1 LIAFTRTPI
10 VRGAAWVVLAGLGT
24 GFFLQMYA
32 RMARVTGNDLGA
44 RLASARILLEGG
56 DPYTLALPQ
65 GHGPYPLTI
74 DTLVI
79 PLTWLPLG
87 LAQSLWFALSV
98 ATLVGS
104 LLILDRLW
112 RRARGGAADPILAVP
127 FEVRLAVL
135 CLALFIPLQN
145 HLRYGQLNLLFLCL
159 CSLFLAFH
167 LRERGHAAAAALG
180 GAIALKLTPAAF
192 FLYLCRG
199 RWYRTAVLAIGWTL
213 LLAVG
218 LPALVSDKV
227 LVLYRDGW
235 AQEVGRLVGGPVTY
249 AWRTRFMLAAVLTE
263 IWPRVAAVPGLRY
276 AAAAAVF
283 GPILW
288 VQPRLARDPRSGLF
302 LFALYM
308 TAMPL
313 VSPVSETHH
322 LAVLAGPL
330 WIWLLAA
337 GSPPHM
343 PVLDGVGAALAL
355 GGHWLGIVFAGP
367 AAGRRGSLFD
377 GVALLVLYA
386 VLLLRC
392 IRATRAAPAPAT
404 AEAARRA

>member
-1 LIAFTRTPI
+1 VLTRAPI
-10 VRGAAWVVLAGLGT
+10 VRGAAWAVLAGLGT

-32 RMARVTGNDLGA
+32 RMARLTGNDLGA
-44 RLASARILLEGG
+44 RLASSRILVEGG
-56 DPYTLALPQ
+56 NPYTLTLPQ

-74 DTLVI
+74 DLLVI
-79 PLTWLPLG
+79 PLTWMPLG

-127 FEVRLAVL
+127 FDVRLAVL
-135 CLALFIPLQN
+135 CLTLFIPLQN
-145 HLRYGQLNLLFLCL
+145 HLRYGQLNLLLLCL
-159 CSLFLAFH
+159 CSLFLALH
-167 LRERGHAAAAALG
+167 LRERGGSAAAALG
-180 GAIALKLTPAAF
+180 GAIALKLTPAVF
-192 FLYLCRG
+192 LLYLCRG
-199 RWYRTAVLAIGWTL
+199 RWYRTAALTIGWTL

-218 LPALVSDKV
+218 LPALVSPRV
-227 LVLYRDGW
+227 LELYRDGW
-235 AQEVGRLVGGPVTY
+235 APEVAGLAAGPVEY
-249 AWRTRFMLAAVLTE
+249 EWRTRFTLAAVLTE
-263 IWPRVAAVPGLRY
+263 IWPRVATVPGLRY
-276 AAAAAVF
+276 ATAAAVL

-288 VQPRLARDPRSGLF
+288 VQPRLARDPRGGLF

-308 TAMPL
+308 TAMPI

-337 GSPPHM
+337 GSPPRM

-355 GGHWLGIVFAGP
+355 GGHWLGIALAGP

-377 GVALLVLYA
+377 GAALLVLYA
-386 VLLLRC
+386 VLLLRS
-392 IRATRAAPAPAT
+392 IRATRAASVPAIGETPA
-404 AEAARRA
+404 RA

>member
-1 LIAFTRTPI
+1 
-10 VRGAAWVVLAGLGT
+10 
-24 GFFLQMYA
+24 MYA

-44 RLASARILLEGG
+44 RLASARILVGGG

-74 DTLVI
+74 DALVI

-87 LAQSLWFALSV
+87 LAQSLWFTLSV
-98 ATLVGS
+98 AALVGS

-112 RRARGGAADPILAVP
+112 RRARGGAADPILIVP
-127 FEVRLAVL
+127 FEVRLAGL
-135 CLALFIPLQN
+135 ALALFIPFQN
-145 HLRYGQLNLLFLCL
+145 HLRYGQLNLLLLCL
-159 CSLFLAFH
+159 LSLFLAFH
-167 LRERGHAAAAALG
+167 LRPRGPAAAASLG
-180 GAIALKLTPAAF
+180 AAIALKLTPAVF
-192 FLYLCRG
+192 LLYLARGGRESRG
-199 RWYRTAVLAIGWTL
+199 RSYRTALGAIAWTL

-218 LPALVSDKV
+218 LPALISPRV
-227 LVLYRDGW
+227 LELYRDGW
-235 AQEVGRLVGGPVTY
+235 APEVAGLAAGPVEY
-249 AWRTRFMLAAVLTE
+249 AWRTRFTLAAVLTE
-263 IWPRVAAVPGLRY
+263 ISPWLATVPGLRY
-276 AAAAAVF
+276 AAAAAVL

-288 VQPRLARDPRSGLF
+288 VQPRLARDPRGGLF
-302 LFALYM
+302 LFALYV

-343 PVLDGVGAALAL
+343 PVLDGVGAALVV
-355 GGHWLGIVFAGP
+355 GGHWLGIALAGP

-377 GVALLVLYA
+377 GAALLVLYA
-386 VLLLRC
+386 VLLLRS
-392 IRATRAAPAPAT
+392 IRATRAAPVPAT
-404 AEAARRA
+404 GEAAGRA